1 MHHACIYSNVS
12 LYHAP
17 TLFPGVV
24 AGHGDVSR
32 CPLVLVPVSPL
43 RHHGD
48 AGLAPVPGVRPP
60 EDAPVVDDGV
70 GAPVPLVVH
79 VEEQSL
85 AVHIDPGSVVVLV
98 LGLVL
103 TQVLRPQPG
112 DKPTGLECDRARTTF
127 WICFILRTEQELD

>member
-1 MHHACIYSNVS
+1 MLSTSSGDVTRVPLLI
-12 LYHAP
+12 
-17 TLFPGVV
+17 LFIPVFPLCDSIK
-24 AGHGDVSR
+24 AGHTGIVA
-32 CPLVLVPVSPL
+32 V
-43 RHHGD
+43 G
-48 AGLAPVPGVRPP
+48 PP

-85 AVHIDPGSVVVLV
+85 AVDIDPASVEVLV

-112 DKPTGLECDRARTTF
+112 D
-127 WICFILRTEQELD
+127 